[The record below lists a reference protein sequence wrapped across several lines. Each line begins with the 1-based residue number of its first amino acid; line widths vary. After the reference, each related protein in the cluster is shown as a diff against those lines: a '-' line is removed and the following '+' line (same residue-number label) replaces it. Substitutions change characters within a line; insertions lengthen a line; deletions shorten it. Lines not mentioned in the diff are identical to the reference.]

1 MKVTGLGALTC
12 WRPLREGLVRTW
24 KKSGWARDTHQLDDY
39 MLWIV
44 AMSRDVNPRAREGR
58 RKEEPKRKRARRN
71 EGKDG

>member
-12 WRPLREGLVRTW
+12 WRLLREGLVRTW

-39 MLWIV
+39 MLWIA
-44 AMSRDVNPRAREGR
+44 AMSRDVNPKA
-58 RKEEPKRKRARRN
+58 RKEELKRKRARRN